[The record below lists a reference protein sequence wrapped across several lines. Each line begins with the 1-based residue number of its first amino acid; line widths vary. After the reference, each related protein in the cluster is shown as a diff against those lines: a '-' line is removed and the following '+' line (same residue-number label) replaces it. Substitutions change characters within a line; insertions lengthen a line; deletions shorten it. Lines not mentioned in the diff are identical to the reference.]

1 MDLPG
6 TWTDKTPDELL
17 RSITECIKKTFV
29 DGPEKPFDQIEL
41 PTEKKDWKKLLK
53 PGVGGYLTDDGRF
66 NQDES
71 LLLLKD
77 MYKVFRLSKYALSK
91 FARVNRSLQ
100 SEINTLRE
108 TSQKTP
114 DEGSSTNLQQMI
126 KTELETF
133 KTSLAED
140 LEKKMKVT
148 KESTEKKWSD
158 MFKASEQDLKNQKKE
173 ANKQRVELE
182 KTMADS
188 KRKDLVDNLERQKRA
203 SNICVTQVP
212 ESTESEKVRRD
223 NEDRLTIIDLLKLN
237 PDDVKHVFRA
247 GAVQDKPRP
256 LIAVMSSPDIASK
269 LHGYGTG
276 RPIRELEG
284 ENKKILYWVNQD
296 FIKSDR
302 IANYKA
308 RLAKPKRTEHE
319 KAPAVHQ
326 DLHKA

>member
-1 MDLPG
+1 M
-6 TWTDKTPDELL
+6 
-17 RSITECIKKTFV
+17 
-29 DGPEKPFDQIEL
+29 
-41 PTEKKDWKKLLK
+41 
-53 PGVGGYLTDDGRF
+53 TDDGRF

-173 ANKQRVELE
+173 ELTNKE
-182 KTMADS
+182 
-188 KRKDLVDNLERQKRA
+188 
-203 SNICVTQVP
+203 
-212 ESTESEKVRRD
+212 
-223 NEDRLTIIDLLKLN
+223 
-237 PDDVKHVFRA
+237 
-247 GAVQDKPRP
+247 
-256 LIAVMSSPDIASK
+256 
-269 LHGYGTG
+269 
-276 RPIRELEG
+276 
-284 ENKKILYWVNQD
+284 
-296 FIKSDR
+296 
-302 IANYKA
+302 
-308 RLAKPKRTEHE
+308 
-319 KAPAVHQ
+319 
-326 DLHKA
+326 